1 MRTKPIPIPL
11 TQSPQPD
18 PPLGEEMGAED
29 RAQSSTGATS
39 STDPDPDPDV
49 AMLPSAAASN
59 APWDD
64 GEEAILSSSNGDCDM
79 ALDLSLA
86 KATNDEDMDE
96 EMAEMAFYDD
106 EDGHSSSPGVEM
118 NGGEHTPP
126 GPPLVSTPTSVAGPL
141 PDMKGSPAPLKTN
154 SPPTLCRP
162 PMHGPLPAHCSPSA
176 APPTPLMHGAD
187 ALRPGAP
194 PLSLPDSISGEQG
207 RLCPVC
213 HKVFRFEKNLYR
225 HMQKAHAAG
234 DGESVLKCKLCNY
247 TTKHY
252 SNMYVHIRTH
262 TGERARALEGWRS

>member
-18 PPLGEEMGAED
+18 PPLGEELSREE

-49 AMLPSAAASN
+49 ALLPSAAASN
-59 APWDD
+59 GPWDD

-86 KATNDEDMDE
+86 KATNEDDMDE

-106 EDGHSSSPGVEM
+106 EDGHSSSPGIEM
-118 NGGEHTPP
+118 NGGGNTPP

-141 PDMKGSPAPLKTN
+141 PDLKDAPAILKDV
-154 SPPTLCRP
+154 PPPVLCRP
-162 PMHGPLPAHCSPSA
+162 PLHGPLPAHCSPSA
-176 APPTPLMHGAD
+176 AAPTSLMHAGD
-187 ALRPGAP
+187 GLRPGP
-194 PLSLPDSISGEQG
+194 TGVLNDSIAGEQG

-262 TGERARALEGWRS
+262 TGETLRYSARGG